1 MPITRRELWDY
12 CSNKPHVVET
22 YPFDQSTLVFRVG
35 DKMFALM
42 DVDGDAGETE
52 PRINL
57 KCDPTLAV
65 ILRQTYPKSVLPGYH
80 MNKTHWNTVVSN
92 GIIPDVE
99 IFDMIDH
106 SYDLIIKSLT
116 KKQRAELGL

>member
-1 MPITRRELWDY
+1 MPLNRRQIWDY
-12 CSNKPHVVET
+12 CSSKPHAQET
-22 YPFDQSTLVFRVG
+22 YPFDETTLVFRVG

-42 DVDGDAGETE
+42 GIDRPEEDDT

-57 KCDPTLAV
+57 KCDPTLAI

-92 GIIPDVE
+92 GIIPDNE
-99 IFDMIDH
+99 IKDMIDH
-106 SYDLIIKSLT
+106 SYDLIVKSLT

>member
-1 MPITRRELWDY
+1 MPLNRRDIWDY
-12 CSNKPHVVET
+12 CLSKPHARED
-22 YPFDQSTLVFRVG
+22 YPFGDDTLVFRVG
-35 DKMFALM
+35 DKIFALM
-42 DVDGDAGETE
+42 GIDIEAEEDE

-57 KCDPTLAV
+57 KCDPTLAI

-92 GIIPDVE
+92 GIIPDNE
-99 IFDMIDH
+99 IQDMIDH

-116 KKQRAELGL
+116 KKQRIELGL

>member
-1 MPITRRELWDY
+1 MPITSRELWDY
-12 CSNKPHVVET
+12 CANKPHAIET
-22 YPFDQSTLVFRVG
+22 YPFDRGTLVFRVG

-42 DVDGDAGETE
+42 DVGDKAAETE

-65 ILRQTYPKSVLPGYH
+65 ILRQTYPQSVLPGYH

-92 GIIPDVE
+92 GIIPDEE
-99 IFDMIDH
+99 ICDMIDH